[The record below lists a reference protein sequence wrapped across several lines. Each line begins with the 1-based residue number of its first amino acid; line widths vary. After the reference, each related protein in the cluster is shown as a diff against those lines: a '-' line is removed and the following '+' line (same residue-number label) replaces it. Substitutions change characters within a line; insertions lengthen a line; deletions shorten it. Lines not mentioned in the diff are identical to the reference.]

1 MLGRTYSPYMYND
14 LESLPPPI
22 QAKARADRLTF
33 LLDKSTVYARIIGD
47 RMERQQIEKAKAD
60 KRAAVRKENKE
71 KKAGVGAVRESNRKK
86 DKHIEQQQQEE
97 DKPAVAKRKRRA
109 EADKETKKQKFE
121 EAKVSVV
128 TCAIWILSRVSV
140 PVSRCRAARHDVV

>member
-1 MLGRTYSPYMYND
+1 MYAD
-14 LESLPPPI
+14 IHDLPPHL

-71 KKAGVGAVRESNRKK
+71 KRAGIGAVRESSRKK
-86 DKHIEQQQQEE
+86 NTQVEE
-97 DKPAVAKRKRRA
+97 PPVEEEKPVAGKRKRRGETDR
-109 EADKETKKQKFE
+109 EAKKTKIEET
-121 EAKVSVV
+121 KVSV
-128 TCAIWILSRVSV
+128 AV
-140 PVSRCRAARHDVV
+140 PAGG